1 MLLLAAINLMFLGL
15 DTYLAHVLNGTIRP
29 REYIPILFGPTAGI
43 LLLVAGLIATKWRGR
58 ASALATL
65 VFIASIVIG
74 VLGAYF
80 HILRGSLPSAPSG
93 QQLTVGLLIWAP
105 PILAPFAF
113 AGVGVLGISAA
124 WVESPPGSGHLK
136 LPLGRQISMPFSK
149 TRAYF
154 MLVSLGIL
162 VALISSV
169 LDHAR
174 DDWASPWFWLPTAAG
189 VFGVVAAAGMGILE
203 RPNRN
208 DLYTYLAAMLLLI
221 LVGTLGAYLH
231 IRADLTSQSTIVT
244 ERFLRGAP
252 FLAPM
257 LFANMALVGLATLLD
272 PVEGN

>member
-1 MLLLAAINLMFLGL
+1 MFLGL

-29 REYIPILFGPTAGI
+29 REYVPILFGPSAGI
-43 LLLVAGLIATKWRGR
+43 LLLIAGLIATKRRGS

-65 VFIASIVIG
+65 VFVASIIVGI
-74 VLGAYF
+74 LGAYF
-80 HILRGSLPSAPSG
+80 HIVRGSLPAAPTG
-93 QQLTVGLLIWAP
+93 QQLTIGLLIWAP

-124 WVESPPGSGHLK
+124 WVESPPGSGQLK
-136 LPLGRQISMPFSK
+136 LPLGRQINMPYSK

-174 DDWASPWFWLPTAAG
+174 NDWTNPWFWLPTAAG

-208 DLYTYLAAMLLLI
+208 DLYTYLGTMVMLI
-221 LVGTLGAYLH
+221 VVGTIGAYLH
-231 IRADLTSQSTIVT
+231 IRSDLTAQSTIVA

-257 LFANMALVGLATLLD
+257 LFANMGLVGLTTLLD
-272 PVEGN
+272 PVETD